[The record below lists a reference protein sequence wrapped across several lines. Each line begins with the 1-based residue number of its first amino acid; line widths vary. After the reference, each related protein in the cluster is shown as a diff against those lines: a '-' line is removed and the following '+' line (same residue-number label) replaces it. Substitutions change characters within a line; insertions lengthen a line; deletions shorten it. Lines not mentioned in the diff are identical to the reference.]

1 MLLRNW
7 KKLMVLPVVVGSL
20 TGCATD
26 PTTSPD
32 TESSSSSMF
41 GFWSS
46 DSEQNDAAHAAI
58 DSATEGELKQLLRSG
73 DLDTVYKAQ
82 STALNASDAGNKVV
96 WRNRFSGAQ
105 GTVKSGPVYYV
116 NDRRCRDFQHTIAY
130 DEKTQLIKGAACKDG
145 ERWAALN

>member
-1 MLLRNW
+1 
-7 KKLMVLPVVVGSL
+7 MVLSVVVGGVAS
-20 TGCATD
+20 CATSD
-26 PTTSPD
+26 RVTSVQ
-32 TESSSSSMF
+32 TGASSSSVF

-46 DSEQNDAAHAAI
+46 DSEQNAAAQAAI
-58 DSATEGELKQLLRSG
+58 DSATEGELKLLLRSG

-82 STALNASDAGNKVV
+82 GKALNASDAGSKVV
-96 WRNRFSGAQ
+96 WRNQFSGAQ

-130 DEKTQLIKGAACKDG
+130 DKKVQEIKGAACKDG